1 MAGIYIH
8 VPFCRKKCHYC
19 DFYKITQTG
28 LIPSYI
34 EALKKEL
41 HIRRTYTADETIESI
56 YFGGGTPSLLNPGQI
71 RSVTDAITREYDISP
86 LCEVTLEANPD
97 DINSDYV
104 TGLKDNTIINR
115 ISLGIQSFFDDDLQF
130 LNRRH
135 NASGAF
141 NSIEECLKQGYTNL
155 SLDLIYG
162 IPGLTA
168 EKWIKNLDYSVSSGA
183 VHISAYHLTVEP
195 GTVLHQMILEGTI
208 SPVEDETGRE
218 QYETLC
224 RYMTEA
230 GFDHY
235 EISNFCRV
243 GYYAVHNTNY
253 WRQKIYL
260 GLGPAAHSFNITS
273 RQWNLPGVGKYI
285 HAVNEGTTA
294 YGREDTD
301 ATRSYNE
308 YIMLSLRTKWG
319 VDPYF
324 VEARYGKKTAWALS
338 KTASEY
344 LKSNQMIITEGRYV
358 LTEEAWFV
366 SDGII
371 KQFIIK

>member
-28 LIPSYI
+28 LIPSYV

-41 HIRRTYTADETIESI
+41 HIRRSYTANETIESI
-56 YFGGGTPSLLNPGQI
+56 YFGGGTPSLLNPGHI
-71 RSVTDAITREYDISP
+71 RSVTDAITREYEISP
-86 LCEVTLEANPD
+86 RCEVTLEANPD
-97 DINSDYV
+97 DINSDYLA
-104 TGLKDNTIINR
+104 GLKDNTIVNR

-135 NASGAF
+135 NSSGAF
-141 NSIEECLKQGYTNL
+141 KGIEECLKHGYTNL

-168 EKWIKNLDYSVSSGA
+168 EKWMKNLDHAVISGA
-183 VHISAYHLTVEP
+183 VHLSAYHLTVEP
-195 GTVLHQMILEGTI
+195 GTVLHRMIREGVT
-208 SPVEDETGRE
+208 SPADDETGRK
-218 QYETLC
+218 QYEILC
-224 RYMTEA
+224 SYMDKA
-230 GFDHY
+230 GFEHY
-235 EISNFCRV
+235 EISNFCRD

-260 GLGPAAHSFNITS
+260 GLGTAAHSFNITS
-273 RQWNLPGVGKYI
+273 RQWNHRGVRKYI
-285 HAVNEGTTA
+285 RAVNEGKTA
-294 YGREDTD
+294 CGREDTD

-324 VEARYGKKTAWALS
+324 AEEHYGRKAAS
-338 KTASEY
+338 EFCKTASQY
-344 LKSNQMIITEGRYV
+344 LKSNQMTVTEGRYV
-358 LTEEAWFV
+358 LTEEDWFV

-371 KQFIIK
+371 KQFMI